1 MHDKFMTH
9 FSRISNIWNFNY
21 ANSGRQ
27 NNMVVISVH
36 AAVLKISF
44 SLFLFKIRGMHKG
57 DSWDFGVQKIIYV
70 LMERVSKSFKRLD
83 CF

>member
-1 MHDKFMTH
+1 MPDKRMTH

-44 SLFLFKIRGMHKG
+44 SGFSLK
-57 DSWDFGVQKIIYV
+57 
-70 LMERVSKSFKRLD
+70 
-83 CF
+83 